1 MTVKPQIPDRQLNLP
16 LRSVTPVKLPP
27 GDQQELALALVDL
40 LVRAAEEGPSGMP
53 KGGAHESQTDD

>member
-1 MTVKPQIPDRQLNLP
+1 MTVKPRIPDRQLNLA
-16 LRSVTPVKLPP
+16 LRSVTPAKLAP

-40 LVRAAEEGPSGMP
+40 LVRAAKEGTTVMP